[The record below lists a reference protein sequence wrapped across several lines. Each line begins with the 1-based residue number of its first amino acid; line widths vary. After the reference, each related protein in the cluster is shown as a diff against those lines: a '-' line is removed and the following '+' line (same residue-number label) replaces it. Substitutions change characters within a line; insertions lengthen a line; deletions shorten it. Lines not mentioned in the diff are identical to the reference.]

1 MAFSEKQNEILKPVE
16 NAPHP
21 DPFVRRHIGPRPADA
36 DEMLAQ
42 VGFKNLDELIDAA
55 VPKNIRLGKSLDLPA
70 ARSEH
75 EALAELKKIAS
86 QNQVC
91 RSFIGM
97 GFYDCITPAVIQR
110 NVLENPGWYTQYTP
124 YQAEISQGRLEALL
138 NFQTMVADL
147 TALDIANASLL
158 DEATACAEAMTMC
171 HRLADGRNIFFV
183 SETCHPQNIEVIQTR
198 AKVLG
203 IEIVVGSPE
212 QFSFTEKVFGAL
224 VQYPDTFGAIHNY
237 SGFAEKAHAA
247 GALLTVAAD
256 LLALTL
262 IKPPGEFGADIA
274 VGSAQRF
281 GVPLGY
287 GGPHAAFFAT
297 RDEFKRQMPGRIV
310 GVSKDSR
317 GRPALRLALQ
327 TREQH
332 IRREKATSNICTAQA
347 LLANMASMYAV
358 YHGPEGLK
366 KIAQRIHTLTQILAA
381 GLEKLGYPL
390 SNPKS
395 EIRNL
400 KFEHGPSYF
409 DTITIALGDKRATDV
424 VELAEAHQM
433 NFREIDDHTIGISF
447 DETTDENDVAEIWQ
461 VFKGDK
467 AIGFTVDEIAAD
479 LINTGL
485 QPGVKTNDDIP
496 AVSTASSSARETVK
510 TVSNS
515 TTSNTGLK
523 PGANENGIASHFA
536 RISPFLTYKVFNSY
550 HSETEMLR
558 YIKRLESRD
567 LSLTASMIPLGSCT
581 MKLNATFEMLPVSW
595 PEFARLHPFAPLKQT
610 RGYQILFQQLE
621 DWLSEITGFA
631 GISLQPNAG
640 SQGEY
645 TGQLVIRAWHESRGE
660 AHRNVCLI
668 PTSAH
673 GTNPASAVMAGL
685 KVVAVACDKDGNID
699 VADLRAKAESHKA
712 NLACLMVTYPSTHGV
727 FEETIKEICEIIHA
741 NGGQVYMDG
750 ANINAQ
756 VGLCR
761 PADIGTDVCHLN
773 LHKTFCIPHGGGGPG
788 VGPIGVAEH
797 LVEFLPGH
805 PIVNLGGENPI
816 GAVAAAPW
824 GSANI
829 LPISWAYIAA
839 MGPDGLT
846 EATEYAIL
854 NANYIS
860 KRLEDYFPTL
870 YRGRK
875 GLVAHECILDLRRFK
890 SVTAEDVAKRLM
902 DYGFHA
908 PTLSWPVAGTLMVEP
923 TESESKAELDR
934 FCDAMIAIHAEMTAI
949 ETGKADQQNNLLKNA
964 PHTADMIAAD
974 NWDRP
979 YPREQA
985 AFPVPG
991 LRDYK
996 FWPAVGRVDNVFGDR
1011 NPVCTCAGMD
1021 TCVS

>member
-1 MAFSEKQNEILKPVE
+1 
-16 NAPHP
+16 
-21 DPFVRRHIGPRPADA
+21 
-36 DEMLAQ
+36 
-42 VGFKNLDELIDAA
+42 
-55 VPKNIRLGKSLDLPA
+55 
-70 ARSEH
+70 
-75 EALAELKKIAS
+75 
-86 QNQVC
+86 
-91 RSFIGM
+91 M
-97 GFYDCITPAVIQR
+97 GYYDCITPAVIQR

-138 NFQTMVADL
+138 NFQTVVADL

-171 HRLADGRNIFFV
+171 HRLKDGRNIFFI
-183 SETCHPQNIEVIQTR
+183 SQSCHPQNIEVVRTR
-198 AKVLG
+198 AKALS
-203 IEIVVGSPE
+203 IEVVVGSHE
-212 QFSFTEKVFGAL
+212 HFSFTEKVFGAL
-224 VQYPDTFGAIHNY
+224 VQYPDTFGAIHDY
-237 SGFAEKAHAA
+237 SGFAEKAHTA
-247 GALLTVAAD
+247 GALLTVATD

-287 GGPHAAFFAT
+287 GGPYAAFFAT
-297 RDEFKRQMPGRIV
+297 RDEFKRQMPGRLV
-310 GVSKDSR
+310 GVSRDSR
-317 GRPALRLALQ
+317 GKPALRLALG

-358 YHGPEGLK
+358 YHGPDELK
-366 KIAQRIHTLTQILAA
+366 KIAQRIHALTKILAA
-381 GLEKLGYPL
+381 GLEKLGFTVGQASRL
-390 SNPKS
+390 SPSKS
-395 EIRNL
+395 ENQKEARQAGSL
-400 KFEHGPSYF
+400 SYF
-409 DTITIALGDKRATDV
+409 DTITIALGDKRAADV
-424 VELAEAHQM
+424 VKLAEAHRM
-433 NFREIDDHTIGISF
+433 NFREIDDHTLGISL
-447 DETTDENDVAEIWQ
+447 DEATSESDIIEIWQ

-467 AIGFTVDEIAAD
+467 AMGFTVAD
-479 LINTGL
+479 VAQAFL
-485 QPGVKTNDDIP
+485 P
-496 AVSTASSSARETVK
+496 AGSGDFPVASSKKSGQECPENRQTGMSAPHAR
-510 TVSNS
+510 
-515 TTSNTGLK
+515 TS
-523 PGANENGIASHFA
+523 A
-536 RISPFLTYKVFNSY
+536 FLTHRVFNSY

-581 MKLNATFEMLPVSW
+581 MKLNAAAEMLPISW
-595 PEFARLHPFAPLKQT
+595 PEFAKLHPFAPLKQAC
-610 RGYQILFQQLE
+610 GYQVLFQNLE
-621 DWLSEITGFA
+621 DWLAEITGFA

-645 TGQLVIRAWHESRGE
+645 TGQLVIRAYHESRGE

-685 KVVAVACDKDGNID
+685 KVVAVACDKNGNID

-712 NLACLMVTYPSTHGV
+712 DLACLMVTYPSTHGV

-750 ANINAQ
+750 ANMNAQ

-761 PADIGTDVCHLN
+761 PADIGADVCHLN

-788 VGPIGVAEH
+788 VGPIGVAKH

-805 PIVNLGGENPI
+805 SVVSSSRITHHASRI
-816 GAVAAAPW
+816 TAVSAAPW
-824 GSANI
+824 GSAGI
-829 LPISWAYIAA
+829 LPISWMYIAM

-846 EATEYAIL
+846 EATKFAIL
-854 NANYIS
+854 NANYIA
-860 KRLEDYFPTL
+860 KRMENYFPVL

-875 GLVAHECILDLRRFK
+875 GLVAHECILDLRQFK

-923 TESESKAELDR
+923 TESESKFELDR
-934 FCDAMIAIHAEMTAI
+934 FCDAMISIHAEMTAI
-949 ETGKADQQNNLLKNA
+949 ESGTADKQNNLLKNA

-1011 NPVCTCAGMD
+1011 NPVCTCAGMENY
-1021 TCVS
+1021 S